1 VVFFSKALVSV
12 FDCQSKL
19 QPSPLHKLDSFE
31 VEILS
36 VEYWAEKID
45 RSALIERLIWSEAAG

>member
-1 VVFFSKALVSV
+1 
-12 FDCQSKL
+12 
-19 QPSPLHKLDSFE
+19 
-31 VEILS
+31 LS